1 MGLGGAGG
9 GWSKLISFT
18 MNPNL
23 KIKKTFLG
31 GGGMG
36 MGEVDGGGEE
46 SGGGA
51 RVSNIFHKES
61 KSKIFF

>member
-31 GGGMG
+31 GGGYG
-36 MGEVDGGGEE
+36 DGGGGRRRRGI
-46 SGGGA
+46 GGRG
-51 RVSNIFHKES
+51 
-61 KSKIFF
+61 KSK